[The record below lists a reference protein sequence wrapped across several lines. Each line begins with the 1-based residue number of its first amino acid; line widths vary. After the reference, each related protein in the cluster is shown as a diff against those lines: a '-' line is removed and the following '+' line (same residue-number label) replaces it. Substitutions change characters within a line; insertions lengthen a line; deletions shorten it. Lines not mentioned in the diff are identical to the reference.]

1 MISNKILNDERL
13 SGLAKAIMTWRLS
26 KPDDWHC
33 TIPSIMREL
42 GTGQIRTARAMSEL
56 RQAGYAALIRRKGP
70 DGRFFTEWHF
80 SEAGNL
86 HGNVL
91 TRHPTPPPSPFPPSE
106 KTHPTPTPSKSCAAP
121 YARNLSNGLMHGK
134 PKNEGPKNEDQSPT
148 TTTTTVQTAGPAA
161 AGVSRESGGGEVR
174 SGSGSES
181 GSEAVALMASAWP
194 GSIRP
199 DEREKAE
206 RELDGVATPSAESVE
221 AVKAYYASDSPNK
234 AYSFTQFA
242 RTWHRQ
248 VIDARAWQATLTP
261 SIESYRERIARE
273 DARAMAQAEAR
284 RRAPVEDPIP
294 PGELLGSFMA
304 IIRQQKSLEGHPEEP
319 EPFLAS

>member
-1 MISNKILNDERL
+1 MISNAILRDERL

-33 TIPSIMREL
+33 NIPSIMSEL
-42 GTGQIRTARAMSEL
+42 GTGRIRTTRAMAEL

-70 DGRFFTEWHF
+70 DGRFITEWHF

-91 TRHPTPPPSPFPPSE
+91 TRHPTPPPSPFPPPE
-106 KTHPTPTPSKSCAAP
+106 KTHSTPTSSASCAAP
-121 YARNLSNGLMHGK
+121 YARNLHCGLMHGK

-148 TTTTTVQTAGPAA
+148 TTTTTVETAGPAA
-161 AGVSRESGGGEVR
+161 AGGSRESGGGEVR
-174 SGSGSES
+174 IES
-181 GSEAVALMASAWP
+181 GSAKAVALMATAWP

-199 DEREKAE
+199 DERERAE
-206 RELDGVATPSAESVE
+206 RELDGVAIPSAEEV
-221 AVKAYYASDSPNK
+221 ATVKAFYMADAPNK
-234 AYSFTQFA
+234 AYSFAQFA

-248 VIDARAWQATLTP
+248 VIDARAWQANRRI
-261 SIESYRERIARE
+261 SVDEYRERIARE
-273 DARAMAQAEAR
+273 EAR
-284 RRAPVEDPIP
+284 VLAQVEARKRAPVEDPIP

-304 IIRQQKSLEGHPEEP
+304 IIRQQKSLEGHPREP